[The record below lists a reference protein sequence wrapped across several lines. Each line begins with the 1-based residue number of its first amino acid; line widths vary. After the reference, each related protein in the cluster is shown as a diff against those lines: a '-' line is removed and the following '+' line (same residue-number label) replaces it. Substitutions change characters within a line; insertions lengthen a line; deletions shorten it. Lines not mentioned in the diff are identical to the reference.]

1 MAPMDVTAGPQD
13 FDFGGATRSDATA
26 GPAAFDV
33 VRPDAL
39 QSPVIF
45 SSPHSGRLYP
55 AHLLAASALGPA
67 AIRRSEDCFVD
78 TLIDGAPAFGFALI
92 TARYARAYID
102 LNREAYEL
110 DPAMFEDE
118 LPTFAQGKTA
128 RVAAGLGAIAR
139 IVGDGQE
146 IYARKLNFAEA
157 EARIDGVYRPYHAA
171 LSGLMAEAQA
181 AFGGVI
187 LIDWHS
193 MPSAAARAVRGRR
206 APDFVLGDRFGAS
219 CTASLSGLMARE
231 LKAMGYEVARN
242 TPYAGGYTTE
252 FYGHPGQ
259 GAHVLQIEI
268 NRGLYLD
275 EAALAPNAGFAK
287 LKDDVE
293 ALCARIAAM
302 WRGLI

>member
-1 MAPMDVTAGPQD
+1 MDVPAAPQHLD
-13 FDFGGATRSDATA
+13 LVRAAASA
-26 GPAAFDV
+26 PAAFDV
-33 VRPDAL
+33 VRAQAL
-39 QSPVIF
+39 ESPVIF
-45 SSPHSGRLYP
+45 ASPHSGRLYP

-67 AIRRSEDCFVD
+67 AIRRSEDCLVD
-78 TLIDGAPAFGFALI
+78 TLIGGAPAFGFSLI

-139 IVGDGQE
+139 IVGEGQE
-146 IYARKLNFAEA
+146 IYARKLSFAEA

-171 LSGLMAEAQA
+171 LSALLAEAHA
-181 AFGGVI
+181 AFGGAI

-193 MPSAAARAVRGRR
+193 MPSAAAQSARGRR
-206 APDFVLGDRFGAS
+206 VPDFVLGDRFGTS
-219 CTASLSGLMARE
+219 CTASLSGLLARE
-231 LKAMGYEVARN
+231 LKNMGYEVARN

-268 NRGLYLD
+268 NRALYLD
-275 EAALAPNAGFAK
+275 EAALAPNGGFAK
-287 LKDDVE
+287 LKDDLE
-293 ALCARIAAM
+293 ALSARIAEV

>member
-1 MAPMDVTAGPQD
+1 MAPMDVPSAPQD
-13 FDFGGATRSDATA
+13 LNLGRPAAPLA
-26 GPAAFDV
+26 AAFDV
-33 VRPDAL
+33 VRPEAL

-45 SSPHSGRLYP
+45 ASPHSGRVYP
-55 AHLLAASALGPA
+55 AHLLEASALGPA
-67 AIRRSEDCFVD
+67 AIRRSEDCLVD
-78 TLIDGAPAFGFALI
+78 ALIGEAPAFGFALI

-139 IVGDGQE
+139 IVGEGQE
-146 IYARKLNFAEA
+146 IYARKLSFAEA

-171 LSGLMAEAQA
+171 LSALLAEARGM
-181 AFGGVI
+181 FGGAI

-193 MPSAAARAVRGRR
+193 MPSAAARSARGRR
-206 APDFVLGDRFGAS
+206 VPDFVLGDRFGAS

-231 LKAMGYEVARN
+231 LKDMGYEVARN

-252 FYGHPGQ
+252 FYGHPGE
-259 GAHVLQIEI
+259 GAHVLQVEI
-268 NRGLYLD
+268 NRALYLD
-275 EAALAPNAGFAK
+275 ETALTPSAGFAK
-287 LKDDVE
+287 LKDDLE
-293 ALCARIAAM
+293 ALFARIAAV

>member
-1 MAPMDVTAGPQD
+1 MAPMDVPSAPQD
-13 FDFGGATRSDATA
+13 LNLGRPAAPLA
-26 GPAAFDV
+26 AAFDV
-33 VRPDAL
+33 VRPEAL

-45 SSPHSGRLYP
+45 ASPHSGRVYP
-55 AHLLAASALGPA
+55 AHLLEA
-67 AIRRSEDCFVD
+67 AIRRSEDCLVD
-78 TLIDGAPAFGFALI
+78 ALIGEAPAFGFALI

-139 IVGDGQE
+139 IVGEGQE
-146 IYARKLNFAEA
+146 IYARKLSFAEA

-171 LSGLMAEAQA
+171 LSALLAEARGM
-181 AFGGVI
+181 FGGAI

-193 MPSAAARAVRGRR
+193 MPSAAARSARGRR
-206 APDFVLGDRFGAS
+206 VPDFVLGDRFGAS

-231 LKAMGYEVARN
+231 LKDMGYEVARN

-252 FYGHPGQ
+252 FYGHPGE
-259 GAHVLQIEI
+259 GAHVLQVEI
-268 NRGLYLD
+268 NRALYLD
-275 EAALAPNAGFAK
+275 ETALTPSAGFAK
-287 LKDDVE
+287 LKDDLE
-293 ALCARIAAM
+293 ALFARIAAV

>member
-1 MAPMDVTAGPQD
+1 MAPMDVPAAPQD
-13 FDFGGATRSDATA
+13 FDLGRATA
-26 GPAAFDV
+26 PAAFDI
-33 VRPDAL
+33 VRADPL

-78 TLIDGAPAFGFALI
+78 TLIEGAPAFGFSLI

-110 DPAMFEDE
+110 DPAMFADE

-139 IVGDGQE
+139 IVGEGQE
-146 IYARKLNFAEA
+146 IYARKLIFAEA

-171 LSGLMAEAQA
+171 LSALIAEAHA
-181 AFGGVI
+181 AFGGAI

-193 MPSAAARAVRGRR
+193 MPSAAARPARGRR
-206 APDFVLGDRFGAS
+206 VPDFVLGDRFGAS
-219 CTASLSGLMARE
+219 CTASLSGLMAQE
-231 LKAMGYEVARN
+231 LKDMGYEVARN

-259 GAHVLQIEI
+259 GDHVLQIEI
-268 NRGLYLD
+268 NRALYLD

-293 ALCARIAAM
+293 ALCARIAAV
-302 WRGLI
+302 WRRLI